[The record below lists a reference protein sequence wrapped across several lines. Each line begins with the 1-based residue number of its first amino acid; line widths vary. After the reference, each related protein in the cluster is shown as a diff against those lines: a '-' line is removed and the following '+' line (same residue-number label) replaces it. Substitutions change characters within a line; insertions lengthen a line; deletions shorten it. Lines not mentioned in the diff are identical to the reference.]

1 MTKWIDLYKPIGTY
15 ESDVYDITSDFEVY
29 IPEIT
34 TIYDENDG
42 VVTVEVRVSFDDGVT
57 WSDWLDVESDMLNAE
72 LNKDQGNLGKAKFQY
87 RVKLDMTNNLSGT
100 SSVFKGFNANFNGAF
115 KIVNTGDVVCKPE
128 LWIKKK
134 NGSGSI
140 KLTNETNGLTLELNN
155 LNDGEE
161 VYIDCENEDIVSSLP
176 LVYRYKDHNNVFIE
190 LDVGENLITGEG
202 DFELDMRFE
211 FKTLQG

>member
-1 MTKWIDLYKPIGTY
+1 MSTWLDLYDGKKGYYESKAFDLSSDYEAYIINTDCNYVNNDGMIIVEAKLSYDKGISWTDWFNIDLLQYKLSQI
-15 ESDVYDITSDFEVY
+15 S
-29 IPEIT
+29 
-34 TIYDENDG
+34 NDNDLRNIKIKYKVMFDNSTG
-42 VVTVEVRVSFDDGVT
+42 MVSP
-57 WSDWLDVESDMLNAE
+57 
-72 LNKDQGNLGKAKFQY
+72 
-87 RVKLDMTNNLSGT
+87 
-100 SSVFKGFNANFNGAF
+100 VFKSIKIDAVGAF
-115 KIVNTGDVVCKPE
+115 KITNTGNVVCKPE
-128 LWIKKK
+128 LWIRKK

-140 KLTNETNGLTLELNN
+140 RLVNETNGMILELNN

-202 DFELDMRFE
+202 NFELDIRCE